1 MLSLRLSNMTFY
13 ECRRKQCFWR
23 KTPSENSNNINK
35 CYFKHDLFMGH
46 IFLTTFMQ
54 LIKHSIVDS
63 IDLS

>member
-1 MLSLRLSNMTFY
+1 MTVDV
-13 ECRRKQCFWR
+13 
-23 KTPSENSNNINK
+23 NSVFGEKRPQRIVINK

-54 LIKHSIVDS
+54 IIKHSIVDS